1 MFTWL
6 SSAGYFVAQVV
17 QVEMQKTVVA
27 AQWPDTD
34 LT

>member
-6 SSAGYFVAQVV
+6 SSAGYFAAQVV